1 MPATAWSEGTNTRL
15 RSRFARVR
23 VRAAHRDNL
32 REELREPE
40 WLLIEWPKGD
50 AEPLKYWLSTLP
62 GDTPLARMVFEAK
75 MRWRIERDYQDL
87 KQDLGL
93 GHYEG
98 RGWRGFH
105 HHASLSIAAYGFLL
119 AQRHVPS
126 SITSLRLRIG
136 SLLARRLPRC
146 PCCLR
151 VRNGPIK

>member
-1 MPATAWSEGTNTRL
+1 
-15 RSRFARVR
+15 V
-23 VRAAHRDNL
+23 AAHRVAQ
-32 REELREPE
+32 
-40 WLLIEWPKGD
+40 GD

-62 GDTPLARMVFEAK
+62 EDTPLERMVFEAK

-105 HHASLSIAAYGFLL
+105 HHACLSIAAYGFLL
-119 AQRHVPS
+119 VQRLRHPDEVGGKNPPQNAKCLPYPRITNLEAVQRTQRHVPS

-136 SLLARRLPRC
+136 SLLARSLPRC

-151 VRNGPIK
+151 VRDGPIK